1 MTSPELQTTS
11 EPQITPDELRTLF
24 LFEKLNDDQLAW
36 LSAHARVEE
45 HPAGTVVF
53 AEGSPATCFYVLL
66 GGAVSLFRQV
76 SGDEL
81 EITRTDQLGVYAG
94 ATQAYVR
101 DGSQEVYKTSLRAVT
116 DVRLM
121 ALPGPEFG
129 AVLRDWFPMAIH
141 LLEGL
146 YLGLQAST
154 ALVSQRERLVALG
167 SLSAGL
173 MHELNNPAA
182 ATVRAT
188 AALRERQAHMRN
200 KLAGLASGKIDRT
213 QLQNLVELQES
224 VIARLAKAPK
234 LTPMQTS
241 DREDELSDWLD
252 SHGLYGGWDLAPVLV
267 AAGMDIECLDDIA
280 AKVDPS
286 LLEQSVRWLT
296 YTLETEM
303 LMTEIEDA
311 SARISTL
318 VGAAKQYSQMDRAAH
333 QRVDIHEGLKSTL
346 MMLSHKI
353 GKEIEV
359 VKDFDHS
366 LPKIPA
372 YPAEL
377 NQVWTNIID
386 NAVQAMDGQ
395 GRLTIR
401 TSRLDD
407 SVLVDFGDT
416 GPGMSAEI
424 RRRIFEPFFTT
435 KPVGQGTGLGLDISF
450 RIVVNRHHGDISVTS
465 EPGNTHFLIRLPI
478 TETPA
483 V

>member
-1 MTSPELQTTS
+1 MNTPSISPE
-11 EPQITPDELRTLF
+11 ELKTLF
-24 LFEKLNDDQLAW
+24 LFESLSPDQLEW
-36 LSAHARVEE
+36 LAQHGTVEE
-45 HPAGTVVF
+45 HKGGTLIYT
-53 AEGSPATCFYVLL
+53 EGAPSTCFYVLL
-66 GGAVSLFRQV
+66 SGTISMFRTV

-81 EITRTDQLGVYAG
+81 EVTRTEQRGVYSG

-101 DGSQEVYKTSLRAVT
+101 DMSAETYRNSLRAIT
-116 DVRLM
+116 DSTLL
-121 ALPGPEFG
+121 ALPAAEFG
-129 AVLRDWFPMAIH
+129 EILREWFPMAVH

-146 YLGLQAST
+146 YLGLQANT

-188 AALRERQAHMRN
+188 SALRERLAHMRN

-224 VIARLAKAPK
+224 VISRLAKAPK
-234 LTPMQTS
+234 LSPMETS
-241 DREDELSDWLD
+241 DREDQLTDWLD
-252 SHGLYGGWDLAPVLV
+252 GHQISGGWDLAPVLV
-267 AAGMDIECLDDIA
+267 GAGMDLECLEDIA

-286 LLEQSVRWLT
+286 LLEQAVRWLT

-303 LMTEIEDA
+303 LMGEIEDA
-311 SARISTL
+311 SDRISTL

-333 QRVDIHEGLKSTL
+333 QWVDIHEGLKSTL
-346 MMLSHKI
+346 IMLHHKI
-353 GKEIEV
+353 GHEIIV
-359 VKDFDHS
+359 VKDFDHT

-386 NAVQAMDGQ
+386 NAVQAME
-395 GRLTIR
+395 GRGKLTVK
-401 TSRLDD
+401 TSRRDD

-416 GPGMSAEI
+416 GPGMTDEV

-435 KPVGQGTGLGLDISF
+435 KAVGQGTGLGLDISF
-450 RIVVNRHHGDISVTS
+450 RIIVNRHRGDITVTS
-465 EPGNTHFLIRLPI
+465 EPGNTHFLIRLPLA
-478 TETPA
+478 EPPA
-483 V
+483 A